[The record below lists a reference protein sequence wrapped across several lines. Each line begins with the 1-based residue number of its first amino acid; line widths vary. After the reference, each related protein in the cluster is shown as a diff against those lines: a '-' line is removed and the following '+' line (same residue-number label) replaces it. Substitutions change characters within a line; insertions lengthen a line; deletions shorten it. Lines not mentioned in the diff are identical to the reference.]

1 MSTKTLRKR
10 IALVAVTAL
19 GAGLLSVVAVPSANA
34 ATANTFEIAI
44 DNSTTGTASPN
55 QTIASATSIGW
66 VTKTSTAGTLSA
78 GVSVS
83 ATGGE
88 AVTGVILSGA
98 QISFGAGG
106 TSSAVGVS
114 VVVTGGTLSQVAD
127 TNSGAG
133 VTLSVNG
140 SRTTAVSVSAGDT
153 DSNLIGV
160 ATADG
165 AVGSTMTLTMYSG
178 TGVDGTST
186 ATAGTLIGRYTL
198 TIASASSSGTYSAAD
213 SSVYAQSA
221 NTRGVACDGTDAY
234 DRTSRQS
241 NGTVGC
247 IWVDL
252 EDAYGAAI
260 TSGNLTASATN
271 DALVVVADTAAAAD
285 TYTASSSFSSF
296 STDTSDGAYYI
307 TVNQPVANTAGST
320 VVTITLDGQVIGTK
334 TISWQGDIATLTVD
348 TANSCGSFTIGAT
361 ADTPAVCSGGIIW
374 VAKDA
379 AGNAVTTDDLPDMY
393 SATGALV
400 GATIDA
406 TENTTSGVVQ
416 TSSTGY
422 GKMTMVVPGS
432 TSLRGAATYQVYLTN
447 AVGTV
452 IKSQVVNA
460 TVSNGLT
467 NSFAVSWDKAVYN
480 PGDIATMTVE
490 LKDIYGNLMADGTL
504 AGGWAHAVGGDQ
516 LTAVGSAC
524 SATSYTLG
532 GKFTCKYGVGN
543 TAGSYAYSTD
553 LTTVTAQ
560 SASVGSVKIVE
571 STAAVS
577 NADVLKAIVS
587 LIASIN
593 KQIAAL
599 QKALLKK

>member
-10 IALVAVTAL
+10 IALVAVSAL

-34 ATANTFEIAI
+34 ATADTFEIAI
-44 DNSTTGTASPN
+44 DNSATGTASAN
-55 QTIASATSIGW
+55 QTIATATSMGW
-66 VTKTSTAGTLSA
+66 VTKTSDA
-78 GVSVS
+78 GVQTGTASIA
-83 ATGGE
+83 ATGGA

-98 QISFGAGG
+98 QIAFGAGG
-106 TSSAVGVS
+106 TGSAVGVS

-127 TNSGAG
+127 TNSAAG

-140 SRTTAVSVSAGDT
+140 SATIAVAASAGAT

-160 ATADG
+160 ATANG

-178 TGVDGTST
+178 TGVTGTSS
-186 ATAGTLIGRYTL
+186 ATAGTIVGRYTL

-234 DRTSRQS
+234 DRTSRQA

-285 TYTASSSFSSF
+285 TYSASASFSSY
-296 STDTSDGAYYI
+296 STNTSDGAYYI

-320 VVTITLDGQVIGTK
+320 VVTITFDGQVIGTK
-334 TISWQGDIATLTVD
+334 TISWQGDIATLSVD
-348 TANSCGSFTIGAT
+348 TVNSCGSFTIGAT
-361 ADTPAVCSGGIIW
+361 AATPAVCSGGIIW

-379 AGNAVTTDDLPDMY
+379 AGNAVTTDDLPDMF

-416 TSSTGY
+416 TSSVGY
-422 GKMTMVVPGS
+422 GTMTMVVPGS
-432 TSLRGAATYQVYLTN
+432 TSLRGAATYQVFLTN

-460 TVSNGLT
+460 TVSNGST

-504 AGGWAHAVGGDQ
+504 ATGWAHAVGGDQ

-524 SATSYTLG
+524 SATSFTLG

-543 TAGSYAYSTD
+543 TAGSYTHSTD

-560 SASVGSVKIVE
+560 SATVGSIKIVE
-571 STAAVS
+571 STAGVS

-599 QKALLKK
+599 QKALLKR

>member
-34 ATANTFEIAI
+34 ATADTFEIAI
-44 DNSTTGTASPN
+44 DNSTTGTASAN
-55 QTIASATSIGW
+55 QTIATATSIGW
-66 VTKTSTAGTLSA
+66 VTKTSTAGTQTGTASIA
-78 GVSVS
+78 AV
-83 ATGGE
+83 GGE

-98 QISFGAGG
+98 QIAFGAGG
-106 TSSAVGVS
+106 TGSDVGVS
-114 VVVTGGTLSQVAD
+114 VIVTGGTLSQVAD
-127 TNSGAG
+127 SSSDA
-133 VTLSVNG
+133 TLSVNG
-140 SRTTAVSVSAGDT
+140 SRTTAVSVGSGAT

-221 NTRGVACDGTDAY
+221 NTRGDACDGTDAY

-504 AGGWAHAVGGDQ
+504 AAGWAHAVGGDQ

-571 STAAVS
+571 STSAVS